1 MSFYTA
7 GLIHRARPGYRII
20 PESTATED
28 IELGA
33 IGEETPL
40 LSEGAVTAVEESAAV
55 GLPELGAG
63 LAGAIGTHAD
73 VLYRNR
79 NVFKSVLTGNY
90 TDLKGNPL
98 KQRNA
103 ISEKTKQLGRGIF
116 QGDFNRAFPDDLK
129 LETEQEKKDLLRY
142 YNHNRRLAGLSEAYP
157 QGKGYAYAKSQKVL
171 EAERRGLTVPGYK
184 YLGPGNSLNRGQ
196 PTNQI
201 DEDAKEHDE
210 AYDKAKTSQEVSQA
224 DNTFVN
230 KALDHIVNAINLKE
244 TPGNAFGAAIGAI
257 GIGTKQAI
265 EKHSGVIYP
274 SVSGMSRQINSKYLN
289 SWHDWIEQNKHNN
302 FEGIQ
307 LPEDFYTEEQTLS
320 DSPMSEGTKRKAD
333 TPVEEGPSK
342 KGAHNAPHNSQGTD
356 PQNPSSSGA
365 TTSIDVEMAMSL
377 PGTGSGTSSG
387 GGNTSGQEV
396 YVIPRPFS
404 NFGKK
409 LSTYTKSH
417 KFMIFGL
424 ANNVIGPTGTGTTAV
439 NRLITTCLAEI
450 PWQKLPLYMNQSEF
464 DLLPPGSRV
473 VECNVKVIFRT
484 NRIAFETSS
493 TATKQA
499 TLNQISNLQTAV
511 GLNKLGWG
519 IDRSFTAFQSDQPM
533 IPTATSAPK
542 YEPITGTTGYRGMI
556 ADYYGADSTNDAA
569 FGNAGNYPHHQVG
582 SFTFIQNYYCMYQ
595 QTNQGTGGW
604 PCLAEHLQ
612 QFDSKTVN
620 NQCLIDVTYKPKMGL
635 IKPPLNYKIIG
646 QPTAKGTISVGD
658 NLVNMRGAVVINPPE
673 ATQSVTE
680 STHNLTRNFP
690 ANLFNIYSDI
700 EKSQI
705 LHKGPWGHENP
716 QIQPSVH
723 IGIQAVPALTTGAL
737 LVNSS
742 PLNSWTDSMGYIDVM
757 SSCTVM
763 ESQPTHFPFSTDANT
778 NPGNTI
784 YRINLTPNSL
794 TSAFNG
800 LYGNGATLGNV

>member
-1 MSFYTA
+1 MSFYTS
-7 GLIHRARPGYRII
+7 GLTHRARPGYRII

-28 IELGA
+28 IELGT

-40 LSEGAVTAVEESAAV
+40 LSEGVITAVEESAI
-55 GLPELGAG
+55 GLPEVVIG
-63 LAGAIGTHAD
+63 LAGAIGTHAEE
-73 VLYRNR
+73 LWRNR
-79 NVFKSVLTGNY
+79 YAFKSVLTGNY

-98 KQRNA
+98 KFKDS
-103 ISEKTKQLGRGIF
+103 IPEKTKLLGKGIF
-116 QGDFNRAFPDDLK
+116 QGDFNRAFPEDLK
-129 LETEQEKKDLLRY
+129 LETEQEKLDLLRY

-157 QGKGYAYAKSQKVL
+157 QGKGYAYAKSRQVI

-210 AYDKAKTSQEVSQA
+210 AYDKAKTTQEVSQA

-230 KALDHIVNAINLKE
+230 KALDHIVNAINFKE
-244 TPGNAFGAAIGAI
+244 TPDNAVGATIGAI
-257 GIGTKQAI
+257 GIGTKQAV
-265 EKHSGVIYP
+265 EKHTGVIYP
-274 SVSGMSRQINSKYLN
+274 SVSGMSRQINPYYLRI
-289 SWHDWIEQNKHNN
+289 WPDWIKEHQHNN
-302 FEGIQ
+302 FEGMQ
-307 LPEDFYTEEQTLS
+307 LPKDFYIEDQPLS
-320 DSPMSEGTKRKAD
+320 DSPMSEERKRKAD
-333 TPVEEGPSK
+333 TPAEEGPSK
-342 KGAHNAPHNSQGTD
+342 KGTHNADINSQNTN
-356 PQNPSSSGA
+356 PQNPSSAGA
-365 TTSIDVEMAMSL
+365 TTDVDVTMAMSL

-387 GGNTSGQEV
+387 GGNSQGQEV

-424 ANNVIGPTGTGTTAV
+424 ANNVIGPAGTGTTAV

-464 DLLPPGSRV
+464 NLLPPGSRV

-484 NRIAFETSS
+484 NRIAFETNA
-493 TATKQA
+493 TTTKQA
-499 TLNQISNLQTAV
+499 TLNQISNLQTAI

-519 IDRSFTAFQSDQPM
+519 INRSFTAFQSDQPM
-533 IPTATSAPK
+533 IPTATAAPK
-542 YEPITGTTGYRGMI
+542 YEAITGTTGYRGMI
-556 ADYYGADSTNDAA
+556 ADYYGADSTNDTA
-569 FGNAGNYPHHQVG
+569 FGNTGNYPHHQVG

-595 QTNQGTGGW
+595 QTLQGTGGW
-604 PCLAEHLQ
+604 PCLAEHIQ

-635 IKPPLNYKIIG
+635 IKAPLNYKVIG
-646 QPTAKGTISVGD
+646 QPTVKGTVSVGD
-658 NLVNMRGAVVINPPE
+658 NLVNMRGAAVVNPPE
-673 ATQSVTE
+673 SAQSVTE

-690 ANLFNIYSDI
+690 SNLFDIYSDI

-723 IGIQAVPALTTGAL
+723 IGMQAVPALTTGAL

-757 SSCTVM
+757 SSCIVM
-763 ESQPTHFPFSTDANT
+763 ESQPTYFPFSDVANT

-794 TSAFNG
+794 TSPFNG
-800 LYGNGATLGNV
+800 LYGNGATLGAV

>member
-1 MSFYTA
+1 MSRHINPRYINQPNWKDYIA
-7 GLIHRARPGYRII
+7 EGNSKNWVGY
-20 PESTATED
+20 SN
-28 IELGA
+28 L
-33 IGEETPL
+33 
-40 LSEGAVTAVEESAAV
+40 
-55 GLPELGAG
+55 
-63 LAGAIGTHAD
+63 
-73 VLYRNR
+73 
-79 NVFKSVLTGNY
+79 
-90 TDLKGNPL
+90 
-98 KQRNA
+98 
-103 ISEKTKQLGRGIF
+103 
-116 QGDFNRAFPDDLK
+116 PDDFF
-129 LETEQEKKDLLRY
+129 QE
-142 YNHNRRLAGLSEAYP
+142 E
-157 QGKGYAYAKSQKVL
+157 
-171 EAERRGLTVPGYK
+171 
-184 YLGPGNSLNRGQ
+184 
-196 PTNQI
+196 
-201 DEDAKEHDE
+201 
-210 AYDKAKTSQEVSQA
+210 
-224 DNTFVN
+224 
-230 KALDHIVNAINLKE
+230 
-244 TPGNAFGAAIGAI
+244 
-257 GIGTKQAI
+257 
-265 EKHSGVIYP
+265 
-274 SVSGMSRQINSKYLN
+274 
-289 SWHDWIEQNKHNN
+289 
-302 FEGIQ
+302 
-307 LPEDFYTEEQTLS
+307 TLS
-320 DSPMSEGTKRKAD
+320 DSPMQEATKRKAD
-333 TPVEEGPSK
+333 SPAVETPAK
-342 KGAHNAPHNSQGTD
+342 KGTTGVNVNSQSTD

-365 TTSIDVEMAMSL
+365 TTDLDVTMAMSL

-387 GGNTSGQEV
+387 GGNTQGQDV
-396 YVIPRPFS
+396 YIIPRPFS

-439 NRLITTCLAEI
+439 NRLLTTCLAEI

-493 TATKQA
+493 TVTKQA
-499 TLNQISNLQTAV
+499 TLNQISNVQTAI

-519 IDRSFTAFQSDQPM
+519 INRAFTAFQSDQPM
-533 IPTATSAPK
+533 IPTATTAPK
-542 YEPITGTTGYRGMI
+542 YEPVTGDTGYRGMI
-556 ADYYGADSTNDAA
+556 ADYYGADSTNDTA
-569 FGNAGNYPHHQVG
+569 FGNAGNYPHHQVS
-582 SFTFIQNYYCMYQ
+582 SFTFLQNYYCMYQ

-635 IKPPLNYKIIG
+635 IKSPLNYKIIG
-646 QPTAKGTISVGD
+646 QPTVKGTISVGD
-658 NLVNMRGAVVINPPE
+658 NLVNMRGAVVTNPPE
-673 ATQSVTE
+673 ATQNVAE

-690 ANLFNIYSDI
+690 ADLFNIYSDI
-700 EKSQI
+700 EKSQV

-737 LVNSS
+737 LINSS

-763 ESQPTHFPFSTDANT
+763 EAQPTHFPFSTEANT

>member
-1 MSFYTA
+1 MSSYTS
-7 GLIHRARPGYRII
+7 GLRYRGRAGYRII
-20 PESTATED
+20 PESSATED
-28 IELGA
+28 IELGT

-40 LSEGAVTAVEESAAV
+40 LSESAAIAAEEGAAIGAPELAV
-55 GLPELGAG
+55 GLVGA
-63 LAGAIGTHAD
+63 LGTHAN

-79 NVFKSVLTGNY
+79 NAFKSVLTGNY
-90 TDLKGNPL
+90 TDLKGNPI
-98 KQRNA
+98 KQKNP
-103 ISEKTKQLGRGIF
+103 IPEKIKQLGKGIF

-129 LETEQEKKDLLRY
+129 LESEQEKNNLLRY

-171 EAERRGLTVPGYK
+171 EAEKRGLTVPGYK

-210 AYDKAKTSQEVSQA
+210 AYDKAKTSQEVSDA

-244 TPGNAFGAAIGAI
+244 TPGNTFGAALGAI
-257 GIGTKQAI
+257 GIGTKQTI

-274 SVSGMSRQINSKYLN
+274 SVSGMSRQINPYYLN
-289 SWHDWIEQNKHNN
+289 TWADWIKENQHNN

-307 LPEDFYTEEQTLS
+307 LPKDFYTEDQPLS
-320 DSPMSEGTKRKAD
+320 DSSMSEATKRKAD
-333 TPVEEGPSK
+333 TPAEEGPSK
-342 KGAHNAPHNSQGTD
+342 KGAHNANINSQNTD

-365 TTSIDVEMAMSL
+365 TTDLDVTMAMSL
-377 PGTGSGTSSG
+377 PGTGSGSSSG
-387 GGNTSGQEV
+387 GGNTQGQEV

-424 ANNVIGPTGTGTTAV
+424 ANNVIGPAGTGTTAV

-450 PWQKLPLYMNQSEF
+450 PWQKLPLYMNESEF
-464 DLLPPGSRV
+464 NLLPPGSRV

-484 NRIAFETSS
+484 NRIAFETNAS
-493 TATKQA
+493 TTKQA

-533 IPTATSAPK
+533 IPTATAPPK
-542 YEPITGTTGYRGMI
+542 YQPLTGTNGYRGMI
-556 ADYYGADSTNDAA
+556 ADYYGADSTNDVA
-569 FGNAGNYPHHQVG
+569 FGNTGNYPHHQVG
-582 SFTFIQNYYCMYQ
+582 SFTFIQNYFCMYQ
-595 QTNQGTGGW
+595 QTNLGTGGW
-604 PCLAEHLQ
+604 PCLAEHVQ

-635 IKPPLNYKIIG
+635 IKTPLNYKVIG
-646 QPTAKGTISVGD
+646 APTVKGTISVGD
-658 NLVNMRGAVVINPPE
+658 NLVDMRGAVVVNPPE
-673 ATQSVTE
+673 TQQTITE
-680 STHNLTRNFP
+680 STHTLTRNFP
-690 ANLFNIYSDI
+690 TDLFGIYSDI

-757 SSCTVM
+757 ASCTVM
-763 ESQPTHFPFSTDANT
+763 ESQPTHFPFSADANT

-784 YRINLTPNSL
+784 YRINLVPNSL

-800 LYGNGATLGNV
+800 LYGNGTTLGNV

>member
-7 GLIHRARPGYRII
+7 GLINRARPGYRII

-40 LSEGAVTAVEESAAV
+40 LSETAVAAAEEAAI
-55 GLPELGAG
+55 GLPEVAVG
-63 LAGAIGTHAD
+63 LAGAIGTHGD
-73 VLYRNR
+73 LLYRNR
-79 NVFKSVLTGNY
+79 YAFKSVLTGNY

-98 KQRNA
+98 KQKNP
-103 ISEKTKQLGRGIF
+103 IPEKIKLLGKGIF
-116 QGDFNRAFPDDLK
+116 KGDFNRAFPDNLK

-142 YNHNRRLAGLSEAYP
+142 YNHNRRLAGLPEAYP

-171 EAERRGLTVPGYK
+171 ESERRGLTVPGYK
-184 YLGPGNSLNRGQ
+184 YLGPGNSLNRGE
-196 PTNQI
+196 PVNEI

-210 AYDKAKTSQEVSQA
+210 AYDKAKTTQEVSQA
-224 DNTFVN
+224 DNKFVN
-230 KALDHIVNAINLKE
+230 KALDHLVNAINLKE
-244 TPGNAFGAAIGAI
+244 TPGNTFGAAIGAI

-274 SVSGMSRQINSKYLN
+274 SVSGMSRQINPKYL
-289 SWHDWIEQNKHNN
+289 STWHDWIEQNKHNN
-302 FEGIQ
+302 FQGIQ
-307 LPEDFYTEEQTLS
+307 LPKDFYTEEQTLS

-333 TPVEEGPSK
+333 TPAEEGPSK
-342 KGAHNAPHNSQGTD
+342 KGAHNAPHNSQSTD
-356 PQNPSSSGA
+356 PQNPSSSGS
-365 TTSIDVEMAMSL
+365 TTALDVEMAMSL

-387 GGNTSGQEV
+387 GGNTTGQEV

-409 LSTYTKSH
+409 LSTYSKSH

-424 ANNVIGPTGTGTTAV
+424 ANNVIGPAGTGTNAV

-464 DLLPPGSRV
+464 DLLPSGSRV
-473 VECNVKVIFRT
+473 VECNVKVIFRS

-519 IDRSFTAFQSDQPM
+519 LDRSFTAFQSDQPM

-542 YEPITGTTGYRGMI
+542 YEPVTGNTGYRGMI

-582 SFTFIQNYYCMYQ
+582 SFTFLQNYYCMYQ

-620 NQCLIDVTYKPKMGL
+620 NQCLIDVTYKPQMGL
-635 IKPPLNYKIIG
+635 IKPPLNYKVIG
-646 QPTAKGTISVGD
+646 QPTLKGTISVGD
-658 NLVNMRGAVVINPPE
+658 NLVNMRGALVTNPPDS
-673 ATQSVTE
+673 TQTVTE
-680 STHNLTRNFP
+680 TSHMLTRNFP

-700 EKSQI
+700 EKSQV
-705 LHKGPWGHENP
+705 LHKGPWGRENP

-742 PLNSWTDSMGYIDVM
+742 PLNSWTDSMAYIDVM
-757 SSCTVM
+757 ATCTVM

-784 YRINLTPNSL
+784 YRINLVPNSL

-800 LYGNGATLGNV
+800 LYGNGSTLGNV